1 MHSSEGEVISTG
13 FGNLKRVL
21 LCWNP
26 STRRSLSCL
35 QAVQRA
41 TDLGLQKVILETDA
55 LMVVQAALSS
65 TDDRSSASGLV

>member
-1 MHSSEGEVISTG
+1 MLEPFHAEIIA
-13 FGNLKRVL
+13 
-21 LCWNP
+21 
-26 STRRSLSCL
+26 CL